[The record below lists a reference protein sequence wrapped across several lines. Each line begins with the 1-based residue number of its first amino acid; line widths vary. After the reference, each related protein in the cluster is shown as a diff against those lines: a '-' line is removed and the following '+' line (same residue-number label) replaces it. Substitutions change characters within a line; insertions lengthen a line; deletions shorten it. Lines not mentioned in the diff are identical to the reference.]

1 MATRIVETS
10 DSRQTEAL
18 GAELA
23 AGLRSG
29 DIVLVR
35 GELGAGKTTLVRGA
49 ARALGVVDPVTSPTF
64 AIGHRYRGD
73 GVTVSHLD
81 LYRLAGLR
89 EEEPELLEDYL
100 GPGRIAFVEWPEETS
115 AELRDARV
123 VVTLTHRGADRR
135 RIVVRELDEPTTT
148 GCSAAEARGSE
159 RPRAAEVTR

>member
-1 MATRIVETS
+1 VVAARIVETS
-10 DSRQTEAL
+10 DSLQTEAL

-23 AGLRSG
+23 AALIPG

-49 ARALGVVDPVTSPTF
+49 ARALGVTDPVTSPTF
-64 AIGHRYRGD
+64 TIGNRYRGA

-81 LYRLAGLR
+81 LYRLGGLA

-100 GPGRIAFVEWPEETS
+100 GRQRIAFVEWPEETS

-123 VVTLTHRGADRR
+123 IVTLTHQGSDRR
-135 RIVVRELDEPTTT
+135 RIEVQ
-148 GCSAAEARGSE
+148 E
-159 RPRAAEVTR
+159 RDGRSGQVRAASGTSQ